1 MLMDKLFEV
10 GVNGKMWRLLRNW
23 YEGGSCCVKIDGRL
37 SATYSV
43 GRGVKQGSVLSPA
56 LFLLVM
62 DLLLRELQASGLG
75 LSINNF
81 YAGGFLH
88 ADDVRTL
95 ASSKESL
102 EAQVAMVKEFA
113 ERNFLKLNVGK
124 CEVVISLEVEVWMFQ
139 SV

>member
-1 MLMDKLFEV
+1 MVKC
-10 GVNGKMWRLLRNW
+10 GVFSGT
-23 YEGGSCCVKIDGRL
+23 GSWCVKVDVRV

-43 GRGVKQGSVLSPA
+43 GRDVKQGSVLSPS
-56 LFLLVM
+56 LFLQVL
-62 DLLLRELQASGLG
+62 DPLLRELQASGLW
-75 LSINNF
+75 LLINNF

-88 ADDVRTL
+88 ADGVRTL
-95 ASSKESL
+95 AGSKESL

-124 CEVVISLEVEVWMFQ
+124 CEVVEVAVWMFQ

>member
-1 MLMDKLFEV
+1 M
-10 GVNGKMWRLLRNW
+10 
-23 YEGGSCCVKIDGRL
+23 
-37 SATYSV
+37 
-43 GRGVKQGSVLSPA
+43 LSPA
-56 LFLLVM
+56 LFLLVL
-62 DLLLRELQASGLG
+62 DPLLREFQASGLG

-88 ADDVRTL
+88 VDDVRTL

-113 ERNFLKLNVGK
+113 ERNLLKLNVGK
-124 CEVVISLEVEVWMFQ
+124 CEVVMWMFQ

>member
-1 MLMDKLFEV
+1 
-10 GVNGKMWRLLRNW
+10 
-23 YEGGSCCVKIDGRL
+23 
-37 SATYSV
+37 
-43 GRGVKQGSVLSPA
+43 
-56 LFLLVM
+56 M

-102 EAQVAMVKEFA
+102 EAQVAMVKEFT

-124 CEVVISLEVEVWMFQ
+124 CEVVISLVVEVWMFQ